1 MQRPGIFLGPWD
13 WVIMR
18 LMLEHASETVTEL
31 IGPDDPPPVEVVG
44 EDASAPVVICC
55 DHAGAAIPAAM
66 GTLGLDTSDLD
77 RHIAFDI
84 GAAWVARR
92 LAAALTAT
100 AVLASYSRLLID
112 CNRPLDD
119 HTSIREISDRTV
131 VPGNRGL
138 DGAVQRARAETFF
151 WPYHAVLG
159 RVIGRWRAQGIA
171 PIVIAVHSYTP
182 AMNGTERPWQ
192 LGILS
197 NRDRRIANPLL
208 AALAALPDLVIG
220 DNQPYSGLEP
230 YGYTVETHAIP
241 AGLANVLLEFR
252 QDEIEDEAGAHLWA
266 DRVAAALGPILEDRS
281 LCRPFEG

>member
-1 MQRPGIFLGPWD
+1 MNTTARPIGDLHFQVIPGIPLIKEGDDLPSILLGAIGSAD
-13 WVIMR
+13 VSLTDGDVIVVAQKIVSKAEGR
-18 LMLEHASETVTEL
+18 LVALQ
-31 IGPDDPPPVEVVG
+31 EVVPS
-44 EDASAPVVICC
+44 E
-55 DHAGAAIPAAM
+55 
-66 GTLGLDTSDLD
+66 
-77 RHIAFDI
+77 
-84 GAAWVARR
+84 VARR

-119 HTSIREISDRTV
+119 HTSIREISDLTV